1 MNRFFIFGYWIS
13 FSSSNFK
20 LLHAIFYVFSSH
32 VYRSRL
38 CDSLMHGGRRCG
50 NKSLSDRPLR
60 RICTFVLLYLRI
72 DITCS
77 ARTTRIHYHR
87 ESCLCSRR
95 SRSCKYVSSLSRMFT
110 RPFTTYRILRIR
122 SIITHESRRV
132 DQSTLKR
139 FAFPFLSSFLKI
151 TREINI

>member
-1 MNRFFIFGYWIS
+1 MDQFFVIQFQTFTRNFLRFLVPRISIS
-13 FSSSNFK
+13 FMRFIN
-20 LLHAIFYVFSSH
+20 A
-32 VYRSRL
+32 RWA
-38 CDSLMHGGRRCG
+38 SLR

-77 ARTTRIHYHR
+77 ARTIRIHYHR

-95 SRSCKYVSSLSRMFT
+95 SRSRKYVSSLSRMFT

-122 SIITHESRRV
+122 SIITYESRRV

>member
-1 MNRFFIFGYWIS
+1 MLFYTQ
-13 FSSSNFK
+13 FSTFPR
-20 LLHAIFYVFSSH
+20 I
-32 VYRSRL
+32 YRSRL
-38 CDSLMHGGRRCG
+38 CDSLIHGGRRCG

-95 SRSCKYVSSLSRMFT
+95 SRSRKYVSSLSRMFT
-110 RPFTTYRILRIR
+110 RPFTTYRTRIR
-122 SIITHESRRV
+122 FIITRESRRV
-132 DQSTLKR
+132 DQSTLKG
-139 FAFPFLSSFLKI
+139 FAFPSLSSLLKI